1 MRVNQ
6 NRNLK
11 LPIERKL
18 AKQLVATCLA
28 KGLSLSVAESLTG
41 GLLSSSIVGAGGASK
56 IFKAGLVTYTNEM
69 KSSLLGVNAGALK
82 SYGAVSAQ
90 VAQEMAEKVCL
101 VTGSDVGIGTTGLAG
116 PKSAEGKPVGLAYVG
131 VSTPIGVSVYVRHFS
146 GGRQEIRTRVTVLAL
161 RRALRLIQ
169 QLP

>member
-6 NRNLK
+6 SRNPR
-11 LPIERKL
+11 LPIENKL

-41 GLLSSSIVGAGGASK
+41 GLLASSIVGAGGASK
-56 IFKAGLVTYTNEM
+56 IFKAGFVTYSNEM
-69 KSSLLGVNAGALK
+69 KNSLLGVDAGVLK
-82 SYGAVSAQ
+82 SCGAVSAQ

-116 PKSAEGKPVGLAYVG
+116 PKGAEGKPVGLAYIGVVTPVG
-131 VSTPIGVSVYVRHFS
+131 VSVSACHFS
-146 GGRQEIRTRVTVLAL
+146 GGRQEIRMRVVVSAIQ
-161 RRALRLIQ
+161 RAVHLIG